1 MSAEVLR
8 LDHIVKSYPGV
19 LALRDVSFLVWPGEV
34 HALVGENGAGKSTLM
49 AVAAGVVAADSG
61 MVEIGGHRL
70 TRASPAAAQELGLAV
85 VYQHATVLDDLSVA
99 ENLLFSLPPGRRP
112 ARSDVPEWARTH
124 LAGVGADIPPGTRA
138 SELTIAQR
146 QLVEIARALA
156 LEAKVLVLDEPT
168 ESLTETE
175 SARLFEQVERLRAAG
190 TAVVYIS
197 HRFPEVQR
205 IASRIT
211 VLRDGEIRGTF
222 DADAVT
228 EQDVL
233 QLIVGREV
241 SHVFPDK
248 PGRVTARPAQALLT
262 ARGLSG
268 YRFAGVDL
276 ELNPGEIVG
285 LAGVEGNGQRELLR
299 TLAGLLPSAGEI
311 DVGGQRVTGLTP
323 ATAAARGIVHL
334 PGDRHTEGA
343 FLPLSVR
350 ENFSALILPKLA
362 RLGIVDRAREQTRAL
377 EAMRVLNIRAPGIE
391 AAVTSLS
398 GGNQQ
403 KVVFARSLAAEP
415 VVLLADE
422 PTRGV
427 DVGARIEIYR
437 LLRDFANAGHAVL
450 ALSSDAV
457 ELAGL
462 CDRVLVF
469 SRGRVVRELAGQDL
483 TEREITGAAILASRD
498 QPAAAEEPTEPAAAK
513 PARRRW
519 RGRPPAARGRPPAA
533 FGRLPAAFGRL
544 PAALGSDHFPAGVL
558 AVLAV
563 LLAVYTGGRNGRFL
577 DSYNLSN
584 TMLLAG
590 IGIFVAGGQLT
601 VLLAGSIDLSVGPL
615 MGLVVVIM
623 SFFASSGHGV
633 PGLLAGIV
641 VSLLAGVG
649 VGVMNV
655 IGIRLIRLPAV
666 IATLVTYIFL
676 QGLALV
682 LRPSPSGYIDTSA
695 IRVLQDKVGVFPV
708 VTLISVA
715 MLLACQW
722 LLRHSRL
729 GVELRAVGS
738 AEPRAR
744 RMGARVERTFVTAHV
759 ACSVYAVLAGL
770 TLTSVVGVGQA
781 GLGVEYTLT
790 SITAAVLGGA
800 SIFGGRGS
808 YLGALIG
815 ALLIQEIIAAT
826 SFLGLGAAWQEWLPG
841 LLILAG
847 AGLFSRARGRAGSL
861 LQAGITAG

>member
-19 LALRDVSFLVWPGEV
+19 LALRDVSFSVWPGEV

-61 MVEIGGHRL
+61 MVEIGGQRL

-248 PGRVTARPAQALLT
+248 PARVTARHAQALLT

-268 YRFAGVDL
+268 HRFAGVDL

-311 DVGGQRVTGLTP
+311 DAGGQRVTGLTP

-362 RLGIVDRAREQTRAL
+362 RLGVVDRAREQTRAL
-377 EAMRVLNIRAPGIE
+377 EAMAVLNIRAPGIE

-483 TEREITGAAILASRD
+483 TEREITGAAILAPRD
-498 QPAAAEEPTEPAAAK
+498 QPAAAAEPAEPTATK

-519 RGRPPAARGRPPAA
+519 R
-533 FGRLPAAFGRL
+533 GRL
-544 PAALGSDHFPAGVL
+544 PAALGSDHFPAAVL

-577 DSYNLSN
+577 DSYNLSS

-649 VGVMNV
+649 VGAMNV

-722 LLRHSRL
+722 LMRHSRL

>member
-1 MSAEVLR
+1 MSTEALR
-8 LDHIVKSYPGV
+8 LDHIVKTFPGV
-19 LALRDVSFLVWPGEV
+19 VALRDVSFAVLPGEV

-49 AVAAGVVAADSG
+49 AVAAGVVAPDSG
-61 MVEIGGHRL
+61 TVEIGGHRL
-70 TRASPAAAQELGLAV
+70 TRPSPAAAQQLGLAV

-99 ENLLFSLPPGRRP
+99 ENLLFSLPDERRP
-112 ARSDVPEWARTH
+112 AHSEVSGWAGRR
-124 LAGVGADIPPGTRA
+124 LAAVGADIQPGTRA
-138 SELTIAQR
+138 GDLTTAQR

-156 LEAKVLVLDEPT
+156 LEARVLVLDEPT
-168 ESLTETE
+168 ESLTEAE
-175 SARLFEQVERLRAAG
+175 SARLFEQVERLRQAG

-211 VLRDGEIRGTF
+211 VLRDGAIRGTF
-222 DADAVT
+222 DATTVT
-228 EQDVL
+228 EHDVL

-248 PGRVTARPAQALLT
+248 AAAPFGAPADASPLLI

-268 YRFAGVDL
+268 PRLDGVDL
-276 ELNPGEIVG
+276 DLRPGEIVG

-299 TLAGLLPSAGEI
+299 ALAGLLPSTGEI
-311 DVGGQRVTGLTP
+311 RVPLAGKPAQQVTGLTP
-323 ATAAARGIVHL
+323 AAASARGIIYL

-362 RLGIVDRAREQTRAL
+362 RLGVIDRSREAAQAN
-377 EAMRVLNIRAPGIE
+377 AAVAALNIRTPGID
-391 AAVTSLS
+391 APIADLS

-403 KVVFARSLAAEP
+403 KVIFARSLAAEP
-415 VVLLADE
+415 SVLLADE

-437 LLRDFANAGHAVL
+437 LLRGFASAGHAVL
-450 ALSSDAV
+450 VLSSDAI

-469 SRGRVVRELAGQDL
+469 SRGRVVRHLAGQEL
-483 TEREITGAAILASRD
+483 TERAITGAAITA
-498 QPAAAEEPTEPAAAK
+498 T
-513 PARRRW
+513 
-519 RGRPPAARGRPPAA
+519 RGREGGSDERSPGPAQASGTAAVRDRRGRQPWRA
-533 FGRLPAAFGRL
+533 RLPGVAR
-544 PAALGSDHFPAGVL
+544 SDHLPAGVL
-558 AVLAV
+558 AILAVVLAG
-563 LLAVYTGGRNGRFL
+563 YTTGRNGLFL
-577 DSYNLSN
+577 SSYNVSN
-584 TMLLAG
+584 TLLLAS
-590 IGIFVAGGQLT
+590 ILIFVAGGQLT

-623 SFFASSGHGV
+623 SFFATSGHGLA
-633 PGLLAGIV
+633 GLLAGTG
-641 VSLLAGVG
+641 VSLLAGLLVG
-649 VGVMNV
+649 TANV

-666 IATLVTYIFL
+666 IATLVLYIFL

-682 LRPSPSGYIDTSA
+682 LRPTPSGYIDNSS
-695 IRVLQDKVGVFPV
+695 IRLLQTKIGPVPV
-708 VTLISVA
+708 VLVVSVA
-715 MLLACQW
+715 ALLACQW
-722 LLRHSRL
+722 LLRHSRT

-738 AEPRAR
+738 AEARAR
-744 RMGARVERTFVTAHV
+744 RMGARVERSFVLAHV
-759 ACSVYAVLAGL
+759 ACAESAVLGGL
-770 TLTSVVGVGQA
+770 ALTSLVGVGQA
-781 GLGVEYTLT
+781 GLGVQYTLT

-808 YLGALIG
+808 YLGALAG

-847 AGLFSRARGRAGSL
+847 AALFSRVRRRPTALSGAEVPAG
-861 LQAGITAG
+861 